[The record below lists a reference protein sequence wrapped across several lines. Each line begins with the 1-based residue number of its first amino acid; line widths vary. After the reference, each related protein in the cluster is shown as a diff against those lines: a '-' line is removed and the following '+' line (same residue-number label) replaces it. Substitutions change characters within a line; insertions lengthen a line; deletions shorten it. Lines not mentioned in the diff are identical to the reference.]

1 MSTTGRLDLEVNF
14 TQVVSNGFNPM
25 VSTVVTDS
33 LKLDISKALGHE
45 LISIDSCIDERGLGI
60 TQIWEE
66 LSDRGVISY
75 TSQNLFAVKDKT
87 ISAAT
92 LC

>member
-1 MSTTGRLDLEVNF
+1 MGRLDLEVNF

-33 LKLDISKALGHE
+33 LKLDISKALGHK
-45 LISIDSCIDERGLGI
+45 LISIDSCIDERGPGI
-60 TQIWEE
+60 ARIWEE
-66 LSDRGVISY
+66 LSDRGVILY
-75 TSQNLFAVKDKT
+75 TSQKLFAVKDKT
-87 ISAAT
+87 ISAAN